1 MGNILFVRIVVAEF
15 LLRAADRS
23 VRYLMDEINKQF
35 EPSVKLALALSK
47 IVHDRC
53 KNVPHDIG
61 LILAEEVIC
70 HLTSKSTR
78 PDNAERFHCAMCG
91 GPIKHVKHGQLI
103 LISGGRK
110 DDIGEL

>member
-1 MGNILFVRIVVAEF
+1 
-15 LLRAADRS
+15 
-23 VRYLMDEINKQF
+23 MDEINKQF

-70 HLTSKSTR
+70 HMTSHSNR
-78 PDNAERFHCAMCG
+78 RAIECAHPRLFLFQDYQGKQRCMLC
-91 GPIKHVKHGQLI
+91 
-103 LISGGRK
+103 
-110 DDIGEL
+110 GELSIAVHPPLSSQSSEGVK